1 MHSTLKLS
9 YLGSGSKMQAK
20 LRYIILF
27 LFLFFTSADAQAPVR
42 PLEPAFRAMEKEN
55 WDKAFLLADKDGD
68 LGPFYYFMALL
79 KRGFRKAR
87 SSLEFFETKF

>member
-55 WDKAFLLADKDGD
+55 WDKAFLLADKNGD
-68 LGPFYYFMALL
+68 LGHSIILWHYLREGLGRPD
-79 KRGFRKAR
+79 
-87 SSLEFFETKF
+87 